1 MILDPPILALLLG
14 SILISYLVLYS
25 TAFGVQIIRNWDIS
39 SGSELQ
45 LSLER
50 KTYLISTI
58 IGYAFGFQ
66 LLSLFL
72 FIYTTDDLCR
82 LFVGAMCAVGTLN
95 VNAYGYPALI
105 LKIINFLLAG
115 TWLILNY
122 ADNRAFDYPL
132 IKKKYIFLLIIA
144 PFILIETVLLFL
156 YFLGLHPNVITS
168 CCGSLFSTESA
179 GLSSSLA
186 ALPSIPM
193 KIAFYLTMGVL
204 IISGI
209 FFYHTA
215 NWSGYLFSFVSAAA
229 FVVSIAALISFISL
243 YFYELPTHHCPF
255 CILQEGYWYV
265 GYVIYLLLLS
275 GVVTGM
281 GVGILMPFRKMRSL
295 ENTIPAIMRKLALVS
310 LISYALFTL
319 ISTYQMIFSSFRL
332 EGY

>member
-14 SILISYLVLYS
+14 SILISFLVLYS
-25 TAFGVQIIRNWDIS
+25 AAFGVQIIRNWNIR

-58 IGYAFGFQ
+58 ISYAFGFQ

-72 FIYTTDDLCR
+72 FIYTADDLCR
-82 LFVGAMCAVGTLN
+82 LFVGAMCAVGTLH
-95 VNAYGYPALI
+95 VNGYGYPALI
-105 LKIINFLLAG
+105 LKIVNFLFAG

-168 CCGSLFSTESA
+168 CCGSLFSTEAS

-186 ALPSIPM
+186 SLPSIPM
-193 KIAFYLTMGVL
+193 KIAFYLTMGML

-209 FFYHTA
+209 FFYRTV
-215 NWSGYLFSFVSAAA
+215 NRIGYLFSFVSTTA

-265 GYVIYLLLLS
+265 GYVIYLLLLT
-275 GVVTGM
+275 GAVTGM

-295 ENTIPAIMRKLALVS
+295 ETTIPAIMRKLTLVS

>member
-25 TAFGVQIIRNWDIS
+25 AAFGVQIIRNWDIR

-58 IGYAFGFQ
+58 ISYAFGFQ

-122 ADNRAFDYPL
+122 ADNLAFDYPL
-132 IKKKYIFLLIIA
+132 IKKKYIFLLIIV

-168 CCGSLFSTESA
+168 CCGSLFSPQAS

-186 ALPSIPM
+186 ALPIIPM
-193 KIAFYLTMGVL
+193 KIAFYLTVVVL

-209 FFYHTA
+209 FFYRTI
-215 NWSGYLFSFVSAAA
+215 NGSGYIFSFLSATT

-255 CILQEGYWYV
+255 CILQAGYWYV
-265 GYVIYLLLLS
+265 GYVIYLLLLT
-275 GVVTGM
+275 GAVTGM

-295 ENTIPAIMRKLALVS
+295 EKTIPAIMRKLTLVS

-319 ISTYQMIFSSFRL
+319 ISTYQMIFSSFKL

>member
-1 MILDPPILALLLG
+1 VILDPPILALLLG

-25 TAFGVQIIRNWDIS
+25 TAFGVQIIRNWDIR

-58 IGYAFGFQ
+58 ISYAFGFQ

-144 PFILIETVLLFL
+144 PFILI
-156 YFLGLHPNVITS
+156 
-168 CCGSLFSTESA
+168 
-179 GLSSSLA
+179 
-186 ALPSIPM
+186 
-193 KIAFYLTMGVL
+193 
-204 IISGI
+204 
-209 FFYHTA
+209 
-215 NWSGYLFSFVSAAA
+215 
-229 FVVSIAALISFISL
+229 
-243 YFYELPTHHCPF
+243 
-255 CILQEGYWYV
+255 
-265 GYVIYLLLLS
+265 
-275 GVVTGM
+275 
-281 GVGILMPFRKMRSL
+281 
-295 ENTIPAIMRKLALVS
+295 
-310 LISYALFTL
+310 
-319 ISTYQMIFSSFRL
+319 
-332 EGY
+332 